1 MTTPTTA
8 TLQRISRERLS
19 TILLNPS
26 SSSSIAI
33 VDVRDDDYIG
43 GHINSSINIPS
54 GSLDHKLP
62 QVAEDLAQK
71 DIVVFHCSLSQQRG
85 PSAALKY
92 LRERDGGNKDGKSG
106 VKEGEIDKEKA
117 EKGEGQ
123 QAGKGKKEQ
132 EVYVLHGGF
141 VKWQEEYVFSLPP
154 LNLHRSEGF
163 WCQAPY
169 GIADFF
175 CSCYIRYGRDARLTE
190 GYVPEMWQDNSY

>member
-1 MTTPTTA
+1 MSVPLTTA

-19 TILLNPS
+19 SILLNPS

-54 GSLDHKLP
+54 TSLDDKLP

-85 PSAALKY
+85 PGAALKY
-92 LRERDGGNKDGKSG
+92 LREKDGGNKDGKSG
-106 VKEGEIDKEKA
+106 VKDGAEENEKA

-123 QAGKGKKEQ
+123 QAGKVKKAQ
-132 EVYVLHGGF
+132 EVYVLDGGF
-141 VKWQEEYVFSLPP
+141 VKWQEEYVYPFP
-154 LNLHRSEGF
+154 
-163 WCQAPY
+163 
-169 GIADFF
+169 
-175 CSCYIRYGRDARLTE
+175 
-190 GYVPEMWQDNSY
+190 